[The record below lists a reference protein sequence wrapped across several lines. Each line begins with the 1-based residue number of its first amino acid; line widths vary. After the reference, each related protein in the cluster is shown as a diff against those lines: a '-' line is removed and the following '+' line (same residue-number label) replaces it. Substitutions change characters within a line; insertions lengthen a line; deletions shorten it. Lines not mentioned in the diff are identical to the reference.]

1 VNYKGGIIMAT
12 RMIKAELRDSENRK
26 DAGKLRN
33 EGYVPGVVYS
43 QGKETKSIKVNKIE
57 LQRFLSRYGST
68 GAIDV
73 ELDGDTISVL
83 IKETQKDPIK
93 GDVLHLDLQQL
104 SADTKIKLRVPVII
118 QGREKAETTDTVLQQ
133 QLMEIELQCL
143 PKYIP
148 QSIQVDVSELKL
160 GENITIGDLDIAKD
174 ANYEIL
180 TDLGEVI
187 TSLTAAQVEEEED
200 AGEEDAEGPAAVETD
215 GDSSEE

>member
-1 VNYKGGIIMAT
+1 
-12 RMIKAELRDSENRK
+12 
-26 DAGKLRN
+26 
-33 EGYVPGVVYS
+33 
-43 QGKETKSIKVNKIE
+43 
-57 LQRFLSRYGST
+57 
-68 GAIDV
+68 
-73 ELDGDTISVL
+73 VL